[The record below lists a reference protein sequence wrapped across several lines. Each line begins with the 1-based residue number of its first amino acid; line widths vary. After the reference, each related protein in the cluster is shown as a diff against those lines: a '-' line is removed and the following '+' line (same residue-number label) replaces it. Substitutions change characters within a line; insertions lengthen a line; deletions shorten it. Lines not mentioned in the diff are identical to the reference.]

1 MCGGGGRE
9 SSLLNFTFPPQADV
23 LYFGEVI
30 VPDAIHDQVW
40 MLANLHFLLD
50 PIFLGL
56 SLGKHCCGQEGTD
69 KEALQVGRKRG

>member
-1 MCGGGGRE
+1 MVRGCVCGGGRGGE

-40 MLANLHFLLD
+40 MLANILFTFSFGSDLSWLKSWQALLR
-50 PIFLGL
+50 
-56 SLGKHCCGQEGTD
+56 T
-69 KEALQVGRKRG
+69 GRN

>member
-30 VPDAIHDQVW
+30 IIPDAIHDQVW
-40 MLANLHFLLD
+40 MLANILFTFSFGSDLSWLKSWQALLR
-50 PIFLGL
+50 
-56 SLGKHCCGQEGTD
+56 T
-69 KEALQVGRKRG
+69 GRN